1 MAIYIDA
8 DGCPVVDLTL
18 KIAAEYGVLC
28 VIVCDTSH
36 VFSRENAQTV
46 VVDKGADSADFALVN
61 RIRAGELAVTQDY
74 GLAAM
79 CLAKG
84 ALAVNQ
90 NGLRYT
96 EENIGGLL
104 ETRHAAKKARMA
116 GKHLKGPAKRT
127 KQQDEAFERTL
138 RALLEAKTSENS
150 SENNRF

>member
-1 MAIYIDA
+1 MVIYLDA

-18 KIAAEYGVLC
+18 KIAAQYGVSC

-36 VFSRENAQTV
+36 VFSRENTQTI
-46 VVDKGADSADFALVN
+46 VVDKGADSVDFALVN
-61 RIRAGELAVTQDY
+61 RIRKGDLAVTQDY

-84 ALAVNQ
+84 ASAINQ
-90 NGLRYT
+90 NGLHYT

-116 GKHLKGPAKRT
+116 GKHLKGPSKRT

-138 RALLEAKTSENS
+138 RVLLETKLMEKS
-150 SENNRF
+150 SENG